1 MDMHEILGDAK
12 KQKKSTSNADSA
24 SHNTSFMYTRRKL
37 KKVANDQ
44 GGTKRKNKGRML
56 MGNSDDIIDWN
67 FDHDD
72 LNKPIYNIAS
82 ENMKNIEFPIFEYD

>member
-1 MDMHEILGDAK
+1 
-12 KQKKSTSNADSA
+12 
-24 SHNTSFMYTRRKL
+24 MYTRRKL
-37 KKVANDQ
+37 KKVVNDQ

-72 LNKPIYNIAS
+72 LNKPIWNIAS
-82 ENMKNIEFPIFEYD
+82 ENMKNIEFPIFEYDEDSGEENEEEDDKEG